1 MISKIM
7 QEYMAYSYQPNFWT
21 KLKKWFHQIIFHNQV
36 YMISNKLPKF
46 YLFKLKFY
54 QI

>member
-21 KLKKWFHQIIFHNQV
+21 KLKK
-36 YMISNKLPKF
+36 MISPDNFPQSGV
-46 YLFKLKFY
+46 YD
-54 QI
+54 